1 MNIGVLASHE
11 GSTLQAVL
19 DACADRTVAG
29 RVAVVISNNSG
40 AHALER
46 ARRAGAMAVH
56 LSSHT
61 HADARALDVAIRD
74 ALKLANVD
82 LVFLAGYVKQLGPCV
97 LAEFQGRI
105 LNTHPAL
112 LPKFGGKGMY
122 GDRVFDAVLRAGE
135 PETGISIHHVDVEY
149 DTGTPIA
156 QCRVPVF
163 DGDSVETLKTRVRE
177 HEKPFVVDTLAAIA
191 AGQLRLD
198 RKRSTSRNPADGW
211 SPAVE

>member
-1 MNIGVLASHE
+1 MNIGVLASHT

-19 DACADRTVAG
+19 DACADRRISG

-46 ARRAGAMAVH
+46 ARQAGVVAV
-56 LSSHT
+56 
-61 HADARALDVAIRD
+61 DARALDVAIRD

-97 LAEFQGRI
+97 LTEFQGRI

-112 LPKFGGKGMY
+112 LPKFGGTGMY
-122 GDRVFDAVLRAGE
+122 GDRVFEAVLKSGE
-135 PETGISIHHVDVEY
+135 TETGISIHHVEVQY

-156 QCRVPVF
+156 QCRVPVLH
-163 DGDSVETLKTRVRE
+163 GDSAEISR
-177 HEKPFVVDTLAAIA
+177 HGFAIERS
-191 AGQLRLD
+191 RL
-198 RKRSTSRNPADGW
+198 SWTPSQPSLPAD
-211 SPAVE
+211 SV